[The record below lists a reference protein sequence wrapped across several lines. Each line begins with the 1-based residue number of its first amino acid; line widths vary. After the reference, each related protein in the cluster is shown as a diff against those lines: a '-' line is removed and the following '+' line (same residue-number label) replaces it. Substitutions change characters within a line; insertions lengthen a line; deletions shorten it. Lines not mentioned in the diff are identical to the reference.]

1 MLGKLLF
8 QLRQNIDLNSILAND
23 LKKIY
28 LNYTVFE
35 DTGNKPPKIVCSFPM
50 CFIDIGIQQIH
61 SIFVRSVTYSNVTLN
76 DRMNEHIHIKKCV
89 WIVVSF
95 TQYSHST
102 FFDFDVKTAR
112 IYWSRSF
119 TWIFSISLTLSP
131 FLALIIMCVYNIL
144 FCFCF
149 ALRAFVF

>member
-1 MLGKLLF
+1 MF

-76 DRMNEHIHIKKCV
+76 DRMNEHIHIKN
-89 WIVVSF
+89 VSELSSLSHNTRTARSLILMSKQRAYIGPVLLREF
-95 TQYSHST
+95 SLSHSH
-102 FFDFDVKTAR
+102 
-112 IYWSRSF
+112 SLP
-119 TWIFSISLTLSP
+119 FSP
-131 FLALIIMCVYNIL
+131 
-144 FCFCF
+144 
-149 ALRAFVF
+149 